1 MKMIETQFAEVSRA
15 VEQRLG
21 YQITYDKDLSLL
33 FLYHYG
39 GLTDARIA
47 SAQGKNF
54 LEREIFE
61 LSRQLGNQKA
71 LMDQV
76 ENVHFKINKKEMP
89 AEILKL
95 FVNEKERKS
104 L

>member
-1 MKMIETQFAEVSRA
+1 MIETQFAEVSRA

-76 ENVHFKINKKEMP
+76 ENVHFKINKKRN
-89 AEILKL
+89 AGGDFKT
-95 FVNEKERKS
+95 VCK
-104 L
+104 

>member
-1 MKMIETQFAEVSRA
+1 M
-15 VEQRLG
+15 
-21 YQITYDKDLSLL
+21 

-61 LSRQLGNQKA
+61 LSRQFGNQKA

-76 ENVHFKINKKEMP
+76 ENVHFKINKKDGL
-89 AEILKL
+89 IDK
-95 FVNEKERKS
+95 K
-104 L
+104 